1 MERYMF
7 DEKNGLWY
15 ELAGEIYLPCV
26 TVPAA
31 QKLGHWGQLC
41 RRHLKAHQEGIY
53 TGMLLSGKLDA
64 HLAEIDTQAEAMF
77 NRLVDQ
83 LSEDEG
89 VTEALKAI
97 DPLAWVQQM
106 NSIRARA
113 AEIVREE
120 LIYA

>member
-26 TVPAA
+26 TAPVAPV
-31 QKLGHWGQLC
+31 LGHWGQLR
-41 RRHLKAHQEGIY
+41 RRHLREHQNGIY

-64 HLAEIDTQAEAMF
+64 HLAEIDTQAESMF
-77 NRLVDQ
+77 NCLVEEMAQ
-83 LSEDEG
+83 KAG
-89 VTEALKAI
+89 VTEDLKAI
-97 DPLAWVQQM
+97 DQMSWIRQM
-106 NSIRARA
+106 NCIRARA

>member
-7 DEKNGLWY
+7 DEKTGLWY
-15 ELAGEIYLPCV
+15 DLVGELDFPCRTAPDAGE
-26 TVPAA
+26 
-31 QKLGHWGQLC
+31 LGPWGQL
-41 RRHLKAHQEGIY
+41 RRQHLREHQNGIY

-64 HLAEIDTQAEAMF
+64 HLMEIDTQAEVMF
-77 NRLVDQ
+77 NRLV
-83 LSEDEG
+83 EEMTRKEG

-97 DPLAWVQQM
+97 DPMAWVQQM

-120 LIYA
+120 LICA

>member
-15 ELAGEIYLPCV
+15 ELVGEIYLPCV
-26 TVPAA
+26 TAPAA
-31 QKLGHWGQLC
+31 QKLGHWGQLR
-41 RRHLKAHQEGIY
+41 RRHLKSHQEGIY
-53 TGMLLSGKLDA
+53 TGMQLSGKLDA
-64 HLAEIDTQAEAMF
+64 HLAAIDTQAEAMF

-83 LSEDEG
+83 LSEVEG
-89 VTEALKAI
+89 ITETLKAM
-97 DPLAWVQQM
+97 DPMVWVQQM
-106 NSIRARA
+106 NSIRTRA

>member
-15 ELAGEIYLPCV
+15 ELVSEIYLPCV
-26 TVPAA
+26 TAPAV
-31 QKLGHWGQLC
+31 QTLGHWGQLR

-53 TGMLLSGKLDA
+53 TGMLLSGKLEA

-77 NRLVDQ
+77 NRLVEEMAQ
-83 LSEDEG
+83 EEG
-89 VTEALKAI
+89 VTEGLKAI
-97 DPLAWVQQM
+97 DQMSWVRQM

-120 LIYA
+120 LIYP